1 MARRIGQT
9 DQAVP
14 PHRGYLAFRG
24 EGKELAVELVMVL
37 LAVILLVVL
46 PVSFLVLMI
55 GGLVYSVFRAIRG
68 EKKDV
73 HPADRA

>member
-1 MARRIGQT
+1 M
-9 DQAVP
+9 
-14 PHRGYLAFRG
+14 
-24 EGKELAVELVMVL
+24 ELVMVL

-68 EKKDV
+68 EKKDA

>member
-1 MARRIGQT
+1 
-9 DQAVP
+9 
-14 PHRGYLAFRG
+14 
-24 EGKELAVELVMVL
+24 MVL